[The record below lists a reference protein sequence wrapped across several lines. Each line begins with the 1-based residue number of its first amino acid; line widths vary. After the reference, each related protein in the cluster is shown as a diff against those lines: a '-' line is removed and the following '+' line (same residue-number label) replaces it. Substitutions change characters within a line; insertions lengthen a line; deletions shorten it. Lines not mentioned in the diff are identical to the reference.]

1 MQLMSHAAAISTSV
15 SSCEAHLEAGA
26 VDRRE
31 PEEAVQAEGVSGA
44 RENVVELKPL
54 AAETGGEGGLSAE
67 WTNQSLDGYV
77 RAAMI
82 SAATAV
88 IEPWLGANFGQ
99 AVERYLGGRVR
110 EIASEMVSRRLLDEA
125 PVLVANQ
132 IGALEKR
139 IGAAVMQHIA
149 TGIERALEPALSHQ
163 IVALEARMTVAL
175 GEQITKVLLKD
186 LGLEIVRQLAD
197 AKAGIAESLPDQIAM
212 AVTAEV
218 RAAVSREVNAAEVRL
233 AESLPL
239 HVSAIV
245 ARDVPG
251 AVSQQIAA
259 VETQMAAALPRQVA
273 AAVDQE
279 LGPAVESRVSVAEA
293 QINAAMSRHIR
304 TEIGT
309 AFRRLADAG

>member
-1 MQLMSHAAAISTSV
+1 MQLMSHAAAVSTSV
-15 SSCEAHLEAGA
+15 SSCEAHPEAGA
-26 VDRRE
+26 IDRRE
-31 PEEAVQAEGVSGA
+31 PEEAGEAKGVSGV
-44 RENVVELKPL
+44 RENVVELKPQ
-54 AAETGGEGGLSAE
+54 AAETGGEGEFSAE
-67 WTNQSLDGYV
+67 MTDQSLEGYV
-77 RAAMI
+77 RAAMV

-110 EIASEMVSRRLLDEA
+110 EIASEMVSSRLLDEVPA
-125 PVLVANQ
+125 LVANQ

-139 IGAAVMQHIA
+139 IGAAVMQTIA

-163 IVALEARMTVAL
+163 IVALESRMTVAL
-175 GEQITKVLLKD
+175 GDQITKVLLKD
-186 LGLEIVRQLAD
+186 LRLEIVRQLAD
-197 AKAGIAESLPDQIAM
+197 AKAGIAESLPDQIAV
-212 AVTAEV
+212 AVAAEV
-218 RAAVSREVNAAEVRL
+218 RPSVSREVNAAEVRL
-233 AESLPL
+233 AESLPQ
-239 HVSAIV
+239 HVAAIV

-259 VETQMAAALPRQVA
+259 VETRMAAALPQQVA
-273 AAVDQE
+273 AALGRE

-293 QINAAMSRHIR
+293 QINSAMPRHIR